1 MAMSFEEIK
10 ELLQEK
16 TRKSEFEE
24 LEGDRDDLWGVVKM
38 VKQEGGEGE
47 GESYQIVNHFVT
59 HDVYIRLRGFYSS
72 YDGVD
77 FDGYDYEQVEPVQ
90 KTITVYK

>member
-1 MAMSFEEIK
+1 MLVCQNNTAMAMSFEEIK

-24 LEGDRDDLWGVVKM
+24 LEGDRGDLWGEVKM

-47 GESYQIVNHFVT
+47 AQKETPG
-59 HDVYIRLRGFYSS
+59 
-72 YDGVD
+72 GVAHHPPASPLLAE
-77 FDGYDYEQVEPVQ
+77 GSL
-90 KTITVYK
+90 TS